1 METTEITPETR
12 RLTRP
17 HDGRWVGGVAAGL
30 GEYFDLNPAIYRIAF
45 VALALAGG
53 TGILLYIAAW
63 LVMPDQGKE
72 DSIAATALKQSRDK
86 PSRAVGLALIAFVG
100 VLALSSTRLS
110 PYPGNLWLA
119 AALGIGA
126 LVWWQVAT
134 HPESGRPLRGG
145 RLFPIAVGCLFAAL
159 GLVAVLDA
167 TDVWNADWRIV
178 LGGMVLLT
186 GALTAAGA
194 ALGRRV
200 GALVVL
206 DALLVLALALTL
218 FVRVPLFAG
227 IGDRVARPATVASLD
242 RTYRLG
248 IGNFTVDLH
257 DLSLPAGQTH
267 VKTTLGIGDLRV
279 RVPRN
284 VTVVVDAHASAGR
297 LVIFGRESD
306 GTSVDQTV
314 TAPGTAPV
322 RVLMLDADVGV
333 GRVEVTR
340 G

>member
-17 HDGRWVGGVAAGL
+17 HDGRWAGGVAAGL

-63 LVMPDQGKE
+63 LVMPDQGQDE
-72 DSIAATALKQSRDK
+72 SIAAAALKQNREK
-86 PSRAVGLALIAFVG
+86 PSRAIGLALIAFVG

-126 LVWWQVAT
+126 LVWWQVST
-134 HPESGRPLRGG
+134 HPGGARPLRGG
-145 RLFPIAVGCLFAAL
+145 PLFPVAVGCLFAAV
-159 GLVAVLDA
+159 GAVAVLDA
-167 TDVWNADWRIV
+167 ADVWNVDWRIV
-178 LGGMVLLT
+178 LGAMVLLT

-206 DALLVLALALTL
+206 DSILVLALAVAL

-227 IGDRVARPATVASLD
+227 VGDRVAHPTSIASLD
-242 RTYRLG
+242 RTYELG
-248 IGNFTVDLH
+248 IGNFTVDLR
-257 DLSLPAGQTH
+257 DLSLPVGQTQ
-267 VKTTLGIGDLRV
+267 VKATLGIGDLRV

-284 VTVVVDAHASAGR
+284 VTVVVDGHASAGK
-297 LVIFGRESD
+297 LVVFGRESD
-306 GTSVDQTV
+306 GTSVDRNV
-314 TAPGTAPV
+314 TAPGTAPS
-322 RVLMLDADVGV
+322 RVLVLDARVGL
-333 GRVEVTR
+333 GRVEVAR